1 MSKRYNWSVK
11 TQKFDNT
18 TGALLLTMHADG
30 QSASPDKVELE
41 KQLRQRFLKHHGM
54 YVVQFSASVA
64 KKVIV

>member
-41 KQLRQRFLKHHGM
+41 KLLRQRFLRR
-54 YVVQFSASVA
+54 
-64 KKVIV
+64 